1 MAKPLEGVNPI
12 ILKWA
17 RERSGY
23 TVEEVALA
31 LKREIK
37 EIENWELGVDA
48 PTYPQLEKLSY
59 QLYKRPIA
67 VFFFPDPPPES
78 DPVQSFR
85 TLPKF
90 EIENLLPDT
99 RYAIRLGE
107 AMQFTLREMNDGI
120 NPSDRKIFQEIRAY
134 PEDNVYS
141 LVEHVRNYLGIQLQE
156 QKKWKNNDEALK
168 NWRNIIQNSG
178 VFIFKRSFKQK
189 DISGYCL
196 FDQEFPLI
204 YLNNSTSITRQI
216 FSIFHELSHILF
228 HANGITKQDDSY
240 IGVLIGE
247 SREIEILCNKFAA
260 EFLVPSNDFE
270 RYIHIKEYDDN
281 TFTDIANVYKVSR
294 ELILRKFF
302 DKGLIDQ
309 HYYEEK
315 AQQWNEEYEQK
326 RKGGKGGNF
335 YATQATYLG
344 EKFLDLA
351 FGKYYQ
357 GRFNI
362 EQLADYLN
370 LKVQHIDGLEPFVFK
385 KAIA

>member
-1 MAKPLEGVNPI
+1 MAKPLEGVNPV

-23 TVEEVALA
+23 TVEDVALA

-37 EIENWELGVDA
+37 EVENWELGIDA

-67 VFFFPDPPPES
+67 VFFFPEPPPES
-78 DPVQSFR
+78 DLVQSFR
-85 TLPKF
+85 TLPTF

-107 AMQFTLREMNDGI
+107 AMQFTLRDMNDGI
-120 NPSDRKIFQEIRAY
+120 NPSDRKIFQDIRAN
-134 PEDNVYS
+134 PGDNVYS
-141 LVEHVRNYLGIQLQE
+141 LVKLVRNYLGIELHE

-168 NWRNIIQNSG
+168 NWRNIIQDSG

-260 EFLVPSNDFE
+260 EFLVPSEDFE
-270 RYIHIKEYDDN
+270 RYIHINEYNDY
-281 TFTDIANVYKVSR
+281 TFTNIANLYKVSR

-309 HYYEEK
+309 YFYEEK
-315 AQQWNEEYEQK
+315 VQQWNEEYEQS

-357 GRFNI
+357 GRFNV

-370 LKVQHIDGLEPFVFK
+370 LKVQHVAGLEPFVLK
-385 KAIA
+385 KASA